1 MARLEA
7 DIKEAE
13 KYWGKMSFTI
23 QGKSYVLITLT
34 EAVPHDVTVIQS
46 DIQGE
51 VKYYAGTCVAY
62 IHEIASGTLSS
73 AIDLFCKKFGY
84 PKYETRDG

>member
-13 KYWGKMSFTI
+13 KYWGKMTFTI
-23 QGKSYVLITLT
+23 QGKSTVLITLT
-34 EAVPHDVTVIQS
+34 EAVRHDVIV
-46 DIQGE
+46 IQGE

-62 IHEIASGTLSS
+62 IQYESAPVTLSS